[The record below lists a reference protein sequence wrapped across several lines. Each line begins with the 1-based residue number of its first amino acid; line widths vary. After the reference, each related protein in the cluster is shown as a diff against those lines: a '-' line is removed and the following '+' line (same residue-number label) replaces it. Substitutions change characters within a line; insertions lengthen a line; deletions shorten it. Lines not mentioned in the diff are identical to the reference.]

1 MTQSDPTARDDTT
14 SPADPAPQFATSS
27 AAAAVPA
34 GPQFEPVLG
43 SDASILGG
51 IVGAIVGA
59 VVATVLWFGV
69 VALTQWQIGIVAIVV
84 GFIVGKATVFG
95 AGGRGSIPLVVASG
109 VMTLVALVVSEY
121 LIIYHF
127 VSLEFGSD
135 GLISVIQPIDF
146 VVGVAIES
154 VQADPL
160 TLVFWAIALFQA
172 VAIPWSAMRPSAQP
186 VGAAPA

>member
-1 MTQSDPTARDDTT
+1 MTQNDPTAQEG
-14 SPADPAPQFATSS
+14 SVPAADPAPQFATP
-27 AAAAVPA
+27 AAATAVPA
-34 GPQFEPVLG
+34 GPRFEPVLG

-84 GFIVGKATVFG
+84 GLIVGKATVFG

-127 VSLEFGSD
+127 VSREFGSD
-135 GLISVIQPIDF
+135 VISVLQPIDF

-160 TLVFWAIALFQA
+160 TLVFWGIALFQS
-172 VAIPWSAMRPSAQP
+172 VAIPWSAMRPSPQP
-186 VGAAPA
+186 AGAAPA